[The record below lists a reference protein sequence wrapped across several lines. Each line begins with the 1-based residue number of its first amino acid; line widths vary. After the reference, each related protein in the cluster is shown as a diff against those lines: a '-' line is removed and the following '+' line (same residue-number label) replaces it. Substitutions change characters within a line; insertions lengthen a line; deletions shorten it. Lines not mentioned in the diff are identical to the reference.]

1 MLLTLGTWFSREDVF
16 LPGHLV
22 IGLVGLVKAIDILS
36 RRVYQGFVC
45 VVSVTSI
52 IASTFSQRTLLITQ
66 PIKLKDGNA
75 KPNILFQSC
84 CITSVTK
91 LFGSGWWHSLEANR
105 STVGVPKDLVIFR

>member
-1 MLLTLGTWFSREDVF
+1 M
-16 LPGHLV
+16 
-22 IGLVGLVKAIDILS
+22 VGLVKAMDILS

-45 VVSVTSI
+45 LVGVTSI
-52 IASTFSQRTLLITQ
+52 ITSTFAQRTLLITQ